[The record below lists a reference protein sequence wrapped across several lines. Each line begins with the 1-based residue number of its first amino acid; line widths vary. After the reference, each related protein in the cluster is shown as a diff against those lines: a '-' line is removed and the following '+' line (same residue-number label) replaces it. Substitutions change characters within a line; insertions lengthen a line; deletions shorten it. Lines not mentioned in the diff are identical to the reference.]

1 MTTAGPW
8 PGGRGRSGESPFWE
22 PFSAINAAVCSA
34 ASKRDASCWER
45 MPDAAQSLGVF
56 LPLPHTGNALL
67 LAQRSFILTAE
78 TFIVPKE
85 LVEYNG
91 PLCTAAS
98 PMSHMQSQGKA

>member
-1 MTTAGPW
+1 
-8 PGGRGRSGESPFWE
+8 
-22 PFSAINAAVCSA
+22 
-34 ASKRDASCWER
+34 

-56 LPLPHTGNALL
+56 LPLAHTGNALL

-85 LVEYNG
+85 LVQHKG

-98 PMSHMQSQGKA
+98 AMSHMQAQGKA